1 MKYTIQSQVLYTY
14 NQVIEAESYEGA
26 LNLKE
31 LYLDFN
37 VEKEPWNI
45 EYLNVSVEPL
55 VN

>member
-1 MKYTIQSQVLYTY
+1 MYTY
-14 NQVIEAESYEGA
+14 ERVIEAESYEDA

-31 LYLDFN
+31 MYLNFN
-37 VEKEPWNI
+37 VEEEPWNI